1 VLILKISY
9 IHGHDLYYAAEF
21 LINNYKRLYATNYV
35 ARVDVFVD
43 WLLLN
48 LKKIVVGS
56 ESKFTLHSLLSGLIE
71 VILESD
77 CNPLPETLI
86 NIKGMDA
93 SRIFKSTTNRRLIN
107 RKNQG
112 VEHSRTARRVF

>member
-93 SRIFKSTTNRRLIN
+93 SRIFKSTTNSRLII